1 MLEFLSPVASN
12 ITVKKNGNVEDCHV
26 MCFIKCLMNF
36 SQLNYTSLQ
45 NTRIIFQIF
54 VLSFSNAHKI
64 SLEITIERGNKE
76 NINQEIFSELVRKV
90 HGN

>member
-1 MLEFLSPVASN
+1 MLEFLSLFASN
-12 ITVKKNGNVEDCHV
+12 ITVRKNGNVEDCYV

-54 VLSFSNAHKI
+54 VLSFSDAHKI
-64 SLEITIERGNKE
+64 SLEITIDRNKE